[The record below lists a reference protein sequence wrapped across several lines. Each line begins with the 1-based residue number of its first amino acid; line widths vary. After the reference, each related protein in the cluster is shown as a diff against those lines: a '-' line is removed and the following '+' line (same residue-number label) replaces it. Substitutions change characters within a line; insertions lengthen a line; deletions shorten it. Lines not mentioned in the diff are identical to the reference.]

1 MLSKEPKVCHI
12 AHYSLQELLAVGQP
26 LASLNLL
33 HEAITS
39 RRNRS
44 APVSVLEPIMIKF
57 LQLTVSLQKGKLARE
72 GLHQYKNMTQN
83 VSVSTLQIVIKSLI
97 QEAEQK
103 VQEAAQAEK
112 VSLET
117 VEDLEAIETPESIML
132 SAVSGSDYKQRT
144 EKQVLTPWVKFLWEA
159 YRIAL
164 DTLRNNAR
172 LEILYQVC
180 DVHIPSH

>member
-1 MLSKEPKVCHI
+1 MV
-12 AHYSLQELLAVGQP
+12 ELLAVGQP

-44 APVSVLEPIMIKF
+44 APVNVLEPIMIKF
-57 LQLTVSLQKGKLARE
+57 LQLTVTLQKGKLARE

-83 VSVSTLQIVIKSLI
+83 VSISTLEVVIRALI

-103 VQEAAQAEK
+103 VQEAQAEK
-112 VSLET
+112 LALET
-117 VEDLEAIETPESIML
+117 VEDLDAIETPESIML
-132 SAVSGSDYKQRT
+132 SAVAGSEYKERADK
-144 EKQVLTPWVKFLWEA
+144 EVMTPWVKFLWEA

-172 LEILYQVC
+172 LEILYQVSFKSSKL
-180 DVHIPSH
+180 DSKSLVKPLPFA